1 MRCPCCSQSIH
12 RGAEE
17 CPHCGGDL
25 AVLDIL
31 YKGCEQRVRRP
42 HDVAGVLRIQQ
53 RRVVA
58 DWIEGVERAFPD
70 LFIGVALVALADAED
85 VRSYGFW
92 LLNRGEFEGRR
103 EGASDD
109 GGVLLVMDVN
119 KKEVCLHFGY
129 LMDEVVEER
138 EVFDVLTKA
147 HPYLLESDYMR
158 ALDAMLGG
166 LKGYLKKLSRDA
178 RRLGGGKGGAR

>member
-1 MRCPCCSQSIH
+1 M
-12 RGAEE
+12 
-17 CPHCGGDL
+17 D
-25 AVLDIL
+25 VLDIL
-31 YKGCEQRVRRP
+31 YQGNERRVRRP

-58 DWIEGVERAFPD
+58 DWLEGVERAFPD
-70 LFIGVALVALADAED
+70 LYVGVALVALGDAED
-85 VRSYGFW
+85 VKSYGFW

-103 EGASDD
+103 EGTSDG
-109 GGVLLVMDVN
+109 GGVLLVLDVN

-138 EVFDVLTKA
+138 EAFDVLARA

-178 RRLGGGKGGAR
+178 RRLAVKRGGAR